1 MKKIEKKKI
10 MGLLLSACL
19 ITTMLL
25 PSASLAEDE
34 LTGTMTLEQSIEYAL
49 THSESLNLFDDNIDL
64 KDEALDEAEDQYR
77 DYTSGDSSYDN
88 LGNLERSKIRNQ
100 YFVIAAQAE
109 YNQVVADYEV
119 EEEKISYEATRYFYS
134 LLLAQENL
142 ESSVTSYERAG
153 ANLKLANIRYEL
165 GDATA
170 LNVTLA
176 ENRLVEAQ
184 NTMQT
189 NRENLQLTEM
199 QWKLFLGL
207 AYDQEQQIQGS
218 WENLVLP
225 DVVSMVNP
233 LQFEELV
240 QMDSSVIKAEN
251 SYELQTISY
260 EGFLNIY
267 NKVNKDYEK
276 YLYEYEQSA
285 YNLDQAL
292 NQAWLSLFD
301 DYFGLLQQDR
311 SFKESVAD
319 LSYQETLYKQEEL
332 KYSLG
337 ETSLNDLL
345 DADQSLYNAN
355 LQLNQQKINLLLG
368 SLDWQNQYQ

>member
-1 MKKIEKKKI
+1 MKKIKKKRI
-10 MGLLLSACL
+10 MGLLLTVFL
-19 ITTMLL
+19 ISTMLL

-64 KDEALDEAEDQYR
+64 KDDALDEAEDQSR
-77 DYTSGDSSYDN
+77 DYTSGDASYDN
-88 LGNLERSKIRNQ
+88 LSNLERSKIRNQ

-109 YNQVVADYEV
+109 YDQAVADYEV
-119 EEEKISYEATRYFYS
+119 EEEKIGYEATRYFYN

-142 ESSVTSYERAG
+142 KSSVISYERAED
-153 ANLKLANIRYEL
+153 NLKLANIRYEL
-165 GDATA
+165 GDATL

-189 NRENLQLTEM
+189 NREDLQLMEM

-225 DVVSMVNP
+225 DVAILANP

-260 EGFLNIY
+260 EGLLNIY
-267 NKVNKDYEK
+267 SKVNKDYEK

-292 NQAWLSLFD
+292 NQAWLSLYD

-311 SFKESVAD
+311 SFQESVAD

-345 DADQSLYNAN
+345 DAEQSLYNAN